1 MPRYRTRSWRAFDPA
16 AHAARAVAPTATAAA
31 TAAVVATA
39 SARTT
44 VVRLTPDRNVR
55 ILGIDPGSQR
65 TGYGVI
71 ECGGANS
78 TSLVHGCIAVQGASL
93 NDRLRRIFEG
103 MQALIERFQP
113 DEVAI
118 ERVFVNRN
126 VDSALKLGHARGA
139 ALCAV
144 PAAMPVFEYTPRA
157 VKLAIVG
164 FGGAEKVQVAHMI
177 RRLLT
182 LQGKLSSDAS
192 DALAVAICH
201 AHSRRVDALA
211 RSAGITVAIG
221 GAAAG
226 RAR

>member
-16 AHAARAVAPTATAAA
+16 AAAAANAVAPTTSAAGG
-31 TAAVVATA
+31 A
-39 SARTT
+39 SVRSRAQP
-44 VVRLTPDRNVR
+44 VVRLAPVTRVR

-71 ECGGANS
+71 ECSGANS
-78 TSLVHGCIAVQGASL
+78 VSLMHGCIVMRAGALSE
-93 NDRLRRIFEG
+93 RLRRIFEG
-103 MQALIERFQP
+103 IQGLIDRYRP

-144 PAAMPVFEYTPRA
+144 PVTTPVFEYTPRA
-157 VKLAIVG
+157 VKLAVVG
-164 FGGAEKVQVAHMI
+164 FGAAEKVQVAHMI
-177 RRLLT
+177 RTLLT
-182 LQGKLSSDAS
+182 LDGKLSADAS
-192 DALAVAICH
+192 DALAVAMCH
-201 AHSRRVDALA
+201 AHSRRAHALA
-211 RSAGITVAIG
+211 RSAGVTVAIG

>member
-16 AHAARAVAPTATAAA
+16 AYAAGTPASAR
-31 TAAVVATA
+31 AAVV
-39 SARTT
+39 
-44 VVRLTPDRNVR
+44 RLAPAKSVR

-71 ECGGANS
+71 ECGGADS
-78 TSLVHGCIAVQGASL
+78 TSLVHGCIAVRGDAL
-93 NDRLRRIFEG
+93 NDRLRQIFEG
-103 MQALIERFQP
+103 VQKLVERFRP

-126 VDSALKLGHARGA
+126 ADSALKLGHARGA

-164 FGGAEKVQVAHMI
+164 FGAAEKAQVAHMI
-177 RRLLT
+177 RTLLT
-182 LQGKLSSDAS
+182 LQGKLTADAS
-192 DALAVAICH
+192 DALAVAVCH

>member
-16 AHAARAVAPTATAAA
+16 AHAAGTQAPAR
-31 TAAVVATA
+31 AAVVRFAPAKT
-39 SARTT
+39 
-44 VVRLTPDRNVR
+44 VR
-55 ILGIDPGSQR
+55 ILGIDPGSRR

-71 ECGGANS
+71 ECGGAES
-78 TSLVHGCIAVQGASL
+78 TSLVHGCLAVRGDAL
-93 NDRLRRIFEG
+93 NDRLRQIFEG
-103 MQALIERFQP
+103 VQKLIERFRP

-126 VDSALKLGHARGA
+126 ADSALKLGHARGA

-164 FGGAEKVQVAHMI
+164 FGAAEKAQVAHMI
-177 RRLLT
+177 RTLLT
-182 LQGKLSSDAS
+182 LQGKLTADAS
-192 DALAVAICH
+192 DALAVAVCH
-201 AHSRRVDALA
+201 AHTRRVDALA

>member
-16 AHAARAVAPTATAAA
+16 AHAAGTHASAR
-31 TAAVVATA
+31 AAVV
-39 SARTT
+39 
-44 VVRLTPDRNVR
+44 RLAPAKSVR

-71 ECGGANS
+71 ECGGAES
-78 TSLVHGCIAVQGASL
+78 TSLVHGCIAVRGDSL
-93 NDRLRRIFEG
+93 NDRLRQIFEG
-103 MQALIERFQP
+103 VQKLVERFRP

-126 VDSALKLGHARGA
+126 ADSALKLGHARGA

-164 FGGAEKVQVAHMI
+164 FGAAEKAQVAHMI
-177 RRLLT
+177 RTLLT
-182 LQGKLSSDAS
+182 LQGKLTADAS
-192 DALAVAICH
+192 DALAVAVCH

>member
-1 MPRYRTRSWRAFDPA
+1 MPRSRTRSWRAFDPA
-16 AHAARAVAPTATAAA
+16 AHAAGTVARAS
-31 TAAVVATA
+31 AAVV
-39 SARTT
+39 
-44 VVRLTPDRNVR
+44 RLAPAKSVR

-71 ECGGANS
+71 ECGGAQS
-78 TSLVHGCIAVQGASL
+78 TSLVHGCIAVRAGSL
-93 NDRLRRIFEG
+93 NDRLRQIFEG
-103 MQALIERFQP
+103 MQTLIERFRP

-126 VDSALKLGHARGA
+126 ADSALKLGHARGA

-164 FGGAEKVQVAHMI
+164 FGAAEKAQVAHMI
-177 RRLLT
+177 RTLLT
-182 LQGKLSSDAS
+182 LQGKLTADAS
-192 DALAVAICH
+192 DALAVAVCH

-211 RSAGITVAIG
+211 RSAGITVVIG

>member
-1 MPRYRTRSWRAFDPA
+1 MPRSRTRSWRAFDPA
-16 AHAARAVAPTATAAA
+16 AYAAGTRASAR
-31 TAAVVATA
+31 AAVVRLAP
-39 SARTT
+39 ARS
-44 VVRLTPDRNVR
+44 VR

-71 ECGGANS
+71 ECGGAQS
-78 TSLVHGCIAVQGASL
+78 TSLVHGCIAVRGDSL
-93 NDRLRRIFEG
+93 NDRLRQIFEG
-103 MQALIERFQP
+103 MQKLIERFRP

-126 VDSALKLGHARGA
+126 ADSALKLGHARGA

-164 FGGAEKVQVAHMI
+164 FGAAEKAQVAHMI
-177 RRLLT
+177 RTLLT
-182 LQGKLSSDAS
+182 LQGKLTVDAS
-192 DALAVAICH
+192 DALAVAVCH

-226 RAR
+226 RTR

>member
-1 MPRYRTRSWRAFDPA
+1 MPRYRARSWRAFDPS
-16 AHAARAVAPTATAAA
+16 AVAQTASTAGTATAGG
-31 TAAVVATA
+31 AVRVKPAP
-39 SARTT
+39 
-44 VVRLTPDRNVR
+44 VVRLTPITKVR

-71 ECGGANS
+71 ECNGAKS
-78 TSLVHGCIAVQGASL
+78 TSLVHGQIAVQGDGL
-93 NDRLRRIFEG
+93 NERLRQIFDG
-103 MQALIERFQP
+103 IQQLVDRFQP

-164 FGGAEKVQVAHMI
+164 FGGAEKAQVAHMI
-177 RRLLT
+177 RTLLT
-182 LQGKLSSDAS
+182 VQGKLTADAS
-192 DALAVAICH
+192 DALAVAMCH
-201 AHSRRVDALA
+201 AHSRRLDALA
-211 RSAGITVAIG
+211 RSAGVTVAIG
-221 GAAAG
+221 GATMG
-226 RAR
+226 RTR